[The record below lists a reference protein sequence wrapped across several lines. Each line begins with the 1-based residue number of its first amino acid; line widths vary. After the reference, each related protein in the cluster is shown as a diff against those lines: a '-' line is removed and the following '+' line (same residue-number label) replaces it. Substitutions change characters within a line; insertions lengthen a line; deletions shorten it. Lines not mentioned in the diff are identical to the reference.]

1 LLLPLFTKNRMASL
15 LYYAIPILLEVLLV
29 IHVIKTGRN
38 TIWIWLI
45 IFLPGAG
52 IIAYAIVELI
62 PELMRS
68 RTLKATGRSMK
79 RALDPEAQLRRLQDE
94 AQVTQNVASSQRYA
108 EELLRHNRFEEAA
121 GTYRKILTGLYE
133 HDPDLM
139 LGLARAQFGG
149 GDASAARATLDEA
162 IRMNP
167 NFRSPEG
174 HLLYARALEA
184 EGNTE
189 KALAEYQVL
198 STSFPG
204 AEAAVR
210 YAQLLKAQGRVE
222 ESRSVAKDLLEQA
235 RIAPA
240 HYRRAQRDW
249 LDSAQRLALGR

>member
-1 LLLPLFTKNRMASL
+1 MAPL
-15 LYYAIPILLEVLLV
+15 LYLALPILLEVLLV
-29 IHVIKTGRN
+29 IHVLKTGRN
-38 TIWIWLI
+38 TLWIWLI
-45 IFLPGAG
+45 IFLPMAG
-52 IIAYAIVELI
+52 CIAYLIVELL
-62 PELMRS
+62 PELSRS
-68 RTLKATGRSMK
+68 RTVAATR
-79 RALDPEAQLRRLQDE
+79 RNVQHALDPHAQLRRFQDE

-121 GTYRKILTGLYE
+121 GIYRKILTGLYE

-162 IRMNP
+162 IGRNP
-167 NFRSPEG
+167 QFRSPEG

-184 EGNTE
+184 EGNAQ

-198 STSFPG
+198 ATSYPG

-210 YAQLLKAQGRVE
+210 FAQLLKTQGRIE
-222 ESRSVAKDLLEQA
+222 ESRTVAKELLEQA

-249 LDSAQRLALGR
+249 LDSAPRL

>member
-1 LLLPLFTKNRMASL
+1 MASL
-15 LYYAIPILLEVLLV
+15 LYLALPIILEVLLI
-29 IHVIKTGRN
+29 IHVIRTGRN
-38 TIWIWLI
+38 TLWIWLI
-45 IFLPGAG
+45 IFLPLAG
-52 IIAYAIVELI
+52 GIAYAIVELI
-62 PELMRS
+62 PELLNS
-68 RTLKATGRSMK
+68 RTAQSTRRSFK

-94 AQVTQNVASSQRYA
+94 AQVTQNVASNQRLA
-108 EELLRHNRFEEAA
+108 EELLRHNRFQEAA
-121 GTYRKILTGLYE
+121 AVYRRVLTGLYE

-149 GDASAARATLDEA
+149 GDAPAARATLDEA
-162 IRMNP
+162 LRLNP
-167 NFRSPEG
+167 EFRSPQA

-184 EGNTE
+184 EGNIT
-189 KALAEYQVL
+189 KALEVYQGL
-198 STSFPG
+198 AGSYPG

-210 YAQLLKAQGRVE
+210 YAQLLKTQGRVE

>member
-1 LLLPLFTKNRMASL
+1 MASL
-15 LYYAIPILLEVLLV
+15 LYVALPILLEVLLV

-38 TIWIWLI
+38 TLWIWLI
-45 IFLPGAG
+45 IFLPLAG
-52 IIAYAIVELI
+52 GIAYTIVELI
-62 PELMRS
+62 PELSRS
-68 RTLKATGRSMK
+68 RTLRTTRRNVT
-79 RALDPEAQLRRLQDE
+79 RALNPEAQLRRLQDE
-94 AQVTQNVASSQRYA
+94 AQVTQNVTSNQRYA
-108 EELLRHNRFEEAA
+108 EELLRHNRFQEAA
-121 GTYRKILTGLYE
+121 AVYRKILTGLYE

-149 GDASAARATLDEA
+149 GDPSAARATLDEA

-167 NFRSPEG
+167 QFRSPQG

-184 EGNTE
+184 EGNAE

-198 STSFPG
+198 ASSYPG

-210 YAQLLKAQGRVE
+210 YAQLLKAQGHIE
-222 ESRSVAKDLLEQA
+222 ESRTIAKELLEQA

>member
-1 LLLPLFTKNRMASL
+1 MVYL
-15 LYYAIPILLEVLLV
+15 LYAALPIIIQVALI

-38 TIWIWLI
+38 TIWIWVIALLSVI
-45 IFLPGAG
+45 G
-52 IIAYAIVELI
+52 IVAYVVVELL
-62 PELMRS
+62 PELMGS
-68 RTLKATGRSMK
+68 RTLQVTRRSVK
-79 RALDPEAQLRRLQDE
+79 HALDPFGQLRRLQDE
-94 AQVTQNVASSQRYA
+94 AQVTQNVASNQRYA
-108 EELLRHNRFEEAA
+108 EELLRHERFEEAVA
-121 GTYRKILTGLYE
+121 VYRKILSGLYA

-149 GDASAARATLDEA
+149 GDAAAARATLDEA
-162 IRMNP
+162 ITMNP
-167 NFRSPEG
+167 DFRSPQG

-184 EGNTE
+184 EGNAE

-198 STSFPG
+198 STSYPG

-222 ESRSVAKDLLEQA
+222 ESRTVAKDLLEQA

-249 LDSAQRLALGR
+249 LDSAQRLVLGR